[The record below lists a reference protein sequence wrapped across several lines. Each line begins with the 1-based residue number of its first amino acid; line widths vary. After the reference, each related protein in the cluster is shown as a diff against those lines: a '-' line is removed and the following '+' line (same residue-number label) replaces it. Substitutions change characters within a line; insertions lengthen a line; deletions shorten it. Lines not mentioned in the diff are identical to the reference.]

1 MAYIKNIKRTVKRRC
16 YLVWTLL
23 VAHLHVFLVVII
35 SIQFGLFGDLALRS
49 LHLLLAFRGRDGVRV
64 GLPLVVLLSFFAVI
78 TLLLLIVVPSHL
90 CHI

>member
-1 MAYIKNIKRTVKRRC
+1 MKRRC
-16 YLVWTLL
+16 YLVWTFL

-64 GLPLVVLLSFFAVI
+64 ALPLVLLLLSFFAVI

-90 CHI
+90 CRI